1 MDSIDKAL
9 VKYDIDTTA
18 CTQRTIC
25 GYVKNASYNVADG
38 RANQVEKILNGLT
51 RYILL
56 GDIEPYIRVLFDFM
70 FCFKF

>member
-51 RYILL
+51 RYI
-56 GDIEPYIRVLFDFM
+56 
-70 FCFKF
+70 

>member
-51 RYILL
+51 RYNI
-56 GDIEPYIRVLFDFM
+56 IRHLI
-70 FCFKF
+70 